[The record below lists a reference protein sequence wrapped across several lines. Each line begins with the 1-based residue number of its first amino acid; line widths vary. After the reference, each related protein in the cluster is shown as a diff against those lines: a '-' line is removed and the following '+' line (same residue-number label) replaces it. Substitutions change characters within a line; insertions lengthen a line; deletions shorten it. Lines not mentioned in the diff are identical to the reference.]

1 MGDVAFPAGAYL
13 AFLDPSAEGRDDYRL
28 GLVLEPVREEDKEL
42 SCDVFTASKE
52 PLHFKRVARKQ
63 MVLDLSVVA
72 EVKVVVVESTG
83 KGKKDPELVK
93 MNK

>member
-1 MGDVAFPAGAYL
+1 LSDVAFPAGTYL
-13 AFLDPSAEGRDDYRL
+13 AFLDPSADNQDDYRL

-63 MVLDLSVVA
+63 MVADLSVVT
-72 EVKVVVVESTG
+72 EVKVVVV
-83 KGKKDPELVK
+83 
-93 MNK
+93 